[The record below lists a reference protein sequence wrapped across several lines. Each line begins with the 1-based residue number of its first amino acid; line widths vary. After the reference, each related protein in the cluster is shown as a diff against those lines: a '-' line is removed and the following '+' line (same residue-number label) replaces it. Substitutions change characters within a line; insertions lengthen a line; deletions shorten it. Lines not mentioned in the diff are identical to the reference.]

1 MRAGRLGSQAEGMD
15 INTLLRVTVRPA
27 LSSDHESIRAVLRAA
42 YGQFAGALP
51 KDVFD
56 DYLADLL
63 DLDRHARHGSLLIA
77 EADGRAVGSGAFYTD
92 ASVQGVGWPPGW
104 SGGRGLAVHPDA
116 RGLGVGRALVAECE
130 RLARAA
136 GSPVFAFHTA
146 SFMSAA
152 VQLYEHLGYL
162 RAPEYDLD
170 LADHFGTGGHT
181 SARGLAYLRELAN

>member
-1 MRAGRLGSQAEGMD
+1 MD

-27 LSSDHESIRAVLRAA
+27 GSSDHASIRAVLRAA
-42 YGQFAGALP
+42 YEQFAGALP
-51 KDVFD
+51 KDAFD
-56 DYLADLL
+56 EYLADLL
-63 DLDRHARHGSLLIA
+63 DLERHAQHGRLLVA
-77 EADGRAVGSGAFYTD
+77 ESDGRTVGSGAFYTD
-92 ASVQGVGWPPGW
+92 ASVQGVGWPEGW

-130 RLARAA
+130 RLARAV

-152 VQLYEHLGYL
+152 MALYEHLGYV

-170 LADHFGTGGHT
+170 FADHFGSGEPI
-181 SARGLAYLRELAN
+181 SAQGLAYQRNLDDAEQAS